1 MTAGGFPL
9 PTRNT
14 KLTIYN
20 RAGEEMETILDEFR
34 QKGKNQFVWEVKG
47 FEKGEYLFQIQASDV
62 ESGETFIEST
72 IQVLLK

>member
-1 MTAGGFPL
+1 
-9 PTRNT
+9 
-14 KLTIYN
+14 
-20 RAGEEMETILDEFR
+20 METILDEFR